1 MQKKKKTTRKKII
14 KPNTMKLCRP
24 NQTHPQTPRLLPL
37 KARVGERMLGSMF
50 GGLSPSFS
58 ASPRGG
64 LPGLPL
70 KQ

>member
-1 MQKKKKTTRKKII
+1 MQKKTHKTKHYEIVQA
-14 KPNTMKLCRP
+14 KPSTLADP
-24 NQTHPQTPRLLPL
+24 WLPPL

-70 KQ
+70 K